1 MNVLYYIAGLG
12 IGLTVAL
19 QSAINNQLKIALGGS
34 TLLAALVSF
43 IVGGLCLFGIYW
55 GSGQRLSQLALLQH
69 TPWWMLLGGALGAAF
84 VFGSTLLVPKL
95 GLALMIS
102 LVVLGQIIMS
112 LIMDHHGWLGVPV
125 QEISLMRVLGAVLVL
140 AGVLCLSFGQQS

>member
-1 MNVLYYIAGLG
+1 MNSLYYMAGLG

-43 IVGGLCLFGIYW
+43 IVGGLCLLGIYW
-55 GSGQRLSQLALLQH
+55 GSGQRLSQLALLQN
-69 TPWWMLLGGALGAAF
+69 TPWWMLLGGALGAMF
-84 VFGSTLLVPKL
+84 VFGSTLLAPKL

-125 QEISLMRVLGAVLVL
+125 QEISVMRLLGAGLVL
-140 AGVLCLSFGQQS
+140 AGVLCVSFAQK

>member
-1 MNVLYYIAGLG
+1 
-12 IGLTVAL
+12 
-19 QSAINNQLKIALGGS
+19 
-34 TLLAALVSF
+34 
-43 IVGGLCLFGIYW
+43 
-55 GSGQRLSQLALLQH
+55 
-69 TPWWMLLGGALGAAF
+69 MLLGGALGAMF

-125 QEISLMRVLGAVLVL
+125 QEISVMRLLGAGLVL
-140 AGVLCLSFGQQS
+140 AGVLCVSFAQK

>member
-1 MNVLYYIAGLG
+1 MNSLYYMAGLG

-43 IVGGLCLFGIYW
+43 IVGGLCLLGIYW
-55 GSGQRLSQLALLQH
+55 GSGQRLSQLALLQN
-69 TPWWMLLGGALGAAF
+69 TPWWMLLGGALGAMF

-102 LVVLGQIIMS
+102 LIVLGQMIMS
-112 LIMDHHGWLGVPV
+112 LIMDHYGWLGVSV
-125 QEISLMRVLGAVLVL
+125 QEISVMRLLGAGLVL
-140 AGVLCLSFGQQS
+140 AGVLCVSFAQK

>member
-1 MNVLYYIAGLG
+1 MSSLYYMAGLG
-12 IGLTVAL
+12 IGLTVAV

-43 IVGGLCLFGIYW
+43 AVGGLCLLGIYW
-55 GSGQRLSQLALLQH
+55 ATGQRLSQLALLH
-69 TPWWMLLGGALGAAF
+69 NTPWWMLLGGVLGAAF

-102 LVVLGQIIMS
+102 LIVFGQIIMS
-112 LIMDHHGWLGVPV
+112 LLMDHYGWLGVPV
-125 QEISLMRVLGAVLVL
+125 QEINLTRLLGAGLVL
-140 AGVLCLSFGQQS
+140 AGVLCVNFAHK